1 MTNELDLTK
10 KMDFGNI
17 FEWTF
22 KLFKK
27 HFFFL
32 IKSVSYFFIPGIII
46 LIALIAL
53 IYPAALDF
61 FDNIMAM
68 VKDSANVQDEN
79 ALFFKF
85 LIDFLKLFLL
95 YIGAMT
101 IYSLF
106 ILASS
111 AASIKAIG
119 VKLEQK
125 DDKESDILKCI
136 LKKFFPLL
144 GTVMISGIMIT
155 FGCLFCYIPGL
166 ILMIYLIFVP
176 QAVILENKYFF
187 GAIGRSFTLVN
198 KNFWFIV
205 LILLIFYFIYSFALS
220 ILIVPVYMV
229 PYIKFIMQVIK
240 MGGESDPSFML
251 DFMRNFMRE
260 MSVYIF
266 IIAGIS
272 SIASLFYLLM
282 INNALT
288 LKFYNIKN
296 TKEGNQLLN
305 DIDKELK
312 KT

>member
-61 FDNIMAM
+61 FDNIMTM

-85 LIDFLKLFLL
+85 FIDFLKLFLL

-125 DDKESDILKCI
+125 DDKESDVFKHI

-155 FGCLFCYIPGL
+155 FGFLFCYIPGI
-166 ILMIYLIFVP
+166 ILMIYLIYVP

-187 GAIGRSFTLVN
+187 SAIGRSFSLVN

-296 TKEGNQLLN
+296 IKEGNQLLN